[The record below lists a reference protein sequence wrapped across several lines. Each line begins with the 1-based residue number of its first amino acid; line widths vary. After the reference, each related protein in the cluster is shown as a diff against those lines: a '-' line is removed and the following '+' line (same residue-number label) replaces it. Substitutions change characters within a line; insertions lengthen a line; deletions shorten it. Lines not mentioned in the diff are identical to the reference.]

1 MGRVGGR
8 IMKGAAI
15 LTWLVAVPAASM
27 AQMPPDAA
35 SGFRGPL
42 IERPSVLPPS
52 VVTAPNT
59 APSSSQQLDIQNTR
73 NQLEMR
79 QRLDSARGAQGLQ
92 DQLQTQQQL
101 NQLNM
106 MQHR

>member
-1 MGRVGGR
+1 MGRVSATIVR
-8 IMKGAAI
+8 SAAI
-15 LTWLVAVPAASM
+15 LTWLVAAPVASM
-27 AQMPPDAA
+27 AQVTPDAA
-35 SGFRGPL
+35 SGFRGGL
-42 IERPSVLPPS
+42 SERPSVLPPS
-52 VVTAPNT
+52 VVTAPNST
-59 APSSSQQLDIQNTR
+59 PSPSQQLDIQNTR

-92 DQLQTQQQL
+92 DQLQTHEQL

>member
-1 MGRVGGR
+1 MEWREHFYSHPRAHFTDATERVAARRSRGGRAMGRVGGR

-42 IERPSVLPPS
+42 IERPAVLPPS
-52 VVTAPNT
+52 VVTTPNS
-59 APSSSQQLDIQNTR
+59 APSSSQHLDIPK
-73 NQLEMR
+73 
-79 QRLDSARGAQGLQ
+79 
-92 DQLQTQQQL
+92 
-101 NQLNM
+101 
-106 MQHR
+106 